1 MHICNLRMWFFQPLY
16 VMQAHSVKG
25 NLINGTSG
33 THARGKEYQKKF
45 NNKDLTY
52 FKVSNGL
59 SFCFF
64 FFFFLRSVHLTF
76 TQFRFYSA
84 DFSFVS

>member
-33 THARGKEYQKKF
+33 THARGKEYQKKYTRF

-64 FFFFLRSVHLTF
+64 FFFFTLSTF
-76 TQFRFYSA
+76 NIYSIQVL
-84 DFSFVS
+84 FS